1 MRSVSPWE
9 GISKLKH
16 PVVVLSLSVF
26 LVCCAKPPELTR
38 EEIKTLITD
47 SEAFRSPIDPGIIFV
62 DTHFQPGPDTKREIL
77 RVEGGAV
84 KDDGP
89 FGMAGKTA
97 TVAFTW
103 RWTEGPF
110 AGGTMRSVAKLNSTG
125 ERWHVYEDILK
136 HSLYAAERGESQE

>member
-1 MRSVSPWE
+1 M
-9 GISKLKH
+9 KYLAA
-16 PVVVLSLSVF
+16 VLSLSVF

-38 EEIKTLITD
+38 EEIKTVIIESD
-47 SEAFRSPIDPGIIFV
+47 AFQSPIDPGIIFV

-77 RVEGGAV
+77 RVEGAVV
-84 KDDGP
+84 KDDDP

-103 RWTEGPF
+103 QWTEGPF
-110 AGGTMRSVAKLNSTG
+110 AGRTMRCVAKLNSTG

-136 HSLYAAERGESQE
+136 NSLYAAERGESQE